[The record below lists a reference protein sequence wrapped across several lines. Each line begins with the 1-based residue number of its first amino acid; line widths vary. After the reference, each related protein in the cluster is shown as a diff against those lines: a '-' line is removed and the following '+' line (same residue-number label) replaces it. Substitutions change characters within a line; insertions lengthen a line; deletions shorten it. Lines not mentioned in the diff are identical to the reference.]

1 MVRTSVYKW
10 FHIRVSYEDVAQR
23 DSIVGAIKTLG
34 NQYIVVEETSEKDV
48 DHIHAN
54 VLTNYSES
62 KIRRVVIPE
71 SLKEKKMSKYVKVCE
86 DIDKMDQYVCKGE
99 YHGFDMST
107 KQDDMYVGNPLVVL
121 KSEIKYSWAKIEEY
135 HNKYWE
141 IQNSL
146 GVKRESKRQYNFVEE
161 VAQKI
166 KRDRKEV
173 IKSNDSID
181 RRIVMGFVLDMLRT
195 KAKGFDAVI
204 LRRLMNG
211 VLNILDPTGMAAYME
226 TQLFDDHDRMNA

>member
-10 FHIRVSYEDVAQR
+10 FHIRVSYEDLAQR
-23 DSIVGAIKTLG
+23 DGIIGAIKTLG

-71 SLKEKKMSKYVKVCE
+71 SLKEKKMSKYVKE
-86 DIDKMDQYVCKGE
+86 ISGDDGIDKMDQYVCKGE
-99 YHGFDMST
+99 YHGFDQT
-107 KQDDMYVGNPLVVL
+107 VNPLVVL
-121 KSEIKYSWAKIEEY
+121 KSEIKYSWAKIEEL

-226 TQLFDDHDRMNA
+226 TQLFDDHDHMNA